1 MNEPLSRSNIIAMVV
16 TAGGGKITQAQAEG
30 TWDRTIFPLGRD
42 LGLLTGYVRAQEG
55 SSKRTAAGAVKKQ
68 TEYYNT
74 VSEVIKRV
82 KERLALVLQ
91 NPDLEHKMLPHCVIN
106 LDEEKLQ
113 AYGYHTPVV
122 GSADKKKH
130 DNQNASSR

>member
-1 MNEPLSRSNIIAMVV
+1 MNEPLSRANIIAMVV
-16 TAGGGKITQAQAEG
+16 TAGGGKIDEGQAAR
-30 TWDRTIFPLGRD
+30 TWDRTIFPLGKK

-74 VSEVIKRV
+74 VSEVIDLV
-82 KERLALVLQ
+82 KERLTEVLQ
-91 NPDLEHKMLPHCVIN
+91 DDDLEHKMLPHCVIN
-106 LDEEKLQ
+106 LDEEQLR
-113 AYGYHTPVV
+113 AHGYHTPVV
-122 GSADKKKH
+122 GSTDKKKH